1 MNMTIADLF
10 HYIGSIRLLAML
22 YWLFGGYIVI
32 WAWLRVADSIW
43 WHWVKPAQVRESADA
58 EFDGVTIDL

>member
-1 MNMTIADLF
+1 MTIADLF
-10 HYIGSIRLLAML
+10 HYIGAIRLLAL
-22 YWLFGGYIVI
+22 AYWLVFGPVLA

-43 WHWVKPAQVRESADA
+43 WHWIKPKRVRRETDA